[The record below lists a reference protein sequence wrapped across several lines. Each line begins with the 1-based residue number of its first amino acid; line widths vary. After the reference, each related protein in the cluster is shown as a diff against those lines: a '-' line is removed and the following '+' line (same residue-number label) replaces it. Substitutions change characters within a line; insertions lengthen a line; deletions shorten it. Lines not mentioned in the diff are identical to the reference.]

1 MIVGT
6 SSGGD
11 RDRSNEDNNNDRDIG
26 SYNVDGSATKIVIMM
41 PQWKIDVE
49 REGRGCARDKFSL
62 QWLREA
68 SFRFGSLIPSYSV
81 SNRVTS
87 GCVDAPH
94 DEGEHD

>member
-41 PQWKIDVE
+41 VIMVVHD
-49 REGRGCARDKFSL
+49 DDNNDNNSHNDN
-62 QWLREA
+62 
-68 SFRFGSLIPSYSV
+68 S
-81 SNRVTS
+81 SNTIRVTTTTLWC
-87 GCVDAPH
+87 GVCGDRQPP
-94 DEGEHD
+94 EKEQ

>member
-41 PQWKIDVE
+41 VIMV
-49 REGRGCARDKFSL
+49 
-62 QWLREA
+62 
-68 SFRFGSLIPSYSV
+68 V
-81 SNRVTS
+81 
-87 GCVDAPH
+87 H
-94 DEGEHD
+94 DDDNNDNNSHNDNSKMLKATIMMMEKDM